1 MDRPDRRFDRSA
13 LSLAL
18 DLAAAL
24 QQLPIRLYELLVTGQ
39 RFSGFGVAPWIRQ
52 DQVDRWWIA
61 LPLSDHYGLKETEQ
75 AAGQC
80 FGGEAAVLFKRT

>member
-13 LSLAL
+13 PSLAL

-24 QQLPIRLYELLVTGQ
+24 QELPIRLYELDSSAFLRTNEAGPRGPLV
-39 RFSGFGVAPWIRQ
+39 
-52 DQVDRWWIA
+52 DM
-61 LPLSDHYGLKETEQ
+61 PLSGHYGLKETEQ

-80 FGGEAAVLFKRT
+80 FGGETGL

>member
-24 QQLPIRLYELLVTGQ
+24 QELPIRLYELPVIGQ
-39 RFSGFGVAPWIRQ
+39 RFFGFGVAP
-52 DQVDRWWIA
+52 
-61 LPLSDHYGLKETEQ
+61 
-75 AAGQC
+75 
-80 FGGEAAVLFKRT
+80 

>member
-39 RFSGFGVAPWIRQ
+39 RLFGFGVAP
-52 DQVDRWWIA
+52 
-61 LPLSDHYGLKETEQ
+61 
-75 AAGQC
+75 
-80 FGGEAAVLFKRT
+80 